1 MYRNNRS
8 QINCTHNNYFLLTNF
23 LFSADRSLKPA
34 SLIFFQKCGELQ
46 KCNRVFTVACKQ
58 PADTYGT
65 CGLTVSRSE
74 LGRALEIVNNIE
86 MNTTVDKNTVETVLE
101 RMHNLVNASIAH
113 EEVGVINT
121 FLLH

>member
-1 MYRNNRS
+1 M
-8 QINCTHNNYFLLTNF
+8 
-23 LFSADRSLKPA
+23 
-34 SLIFFQKCGELQ
+34 
-46 KCNRVFTVACKQ
+46 ACKQ

-101 RMHNLVNASIAH
+101 RMHNLVTASIAH
-113 EEVGVINT
+113 EMKK
-121 FLLH
+121 